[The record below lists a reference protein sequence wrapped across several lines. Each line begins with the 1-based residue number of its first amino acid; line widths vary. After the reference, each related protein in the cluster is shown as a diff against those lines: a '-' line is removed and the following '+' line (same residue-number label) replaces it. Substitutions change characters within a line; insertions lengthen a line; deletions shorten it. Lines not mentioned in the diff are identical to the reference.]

1 MYFRRFKELIALGSS
16 QLIGTAIT
24 SIFWLYIAREMN
36 PEEYGEI
43 FFHIGIAT
51 LASVFAVIGTQNT
64 LAVYIAK
71 RIPIQSTLFTA
82 SLIPGII
89 SAIMIYLLY
98 QRVDSTILVIAYVI
112 NALAMGELLGKKEFS
127 SFSRYFFT
135 QKIATVFLGLSFFHI
150 FGVTGIIYA
159 LALSYV
165 AFIIRIVIGYK
176 ETRVNFSLFKTR
188 WGFITNNYFMSVAG
202 ALNSQ
207 IDKLIIPP
215 LLGFTILGNY
225 NLALQVISMLSIIPN
240 IMFRYLLPHDA
251 SGSHTK
257 KIKQLTF
264 FISIPIAVFGFFVM
278 PIIIDNF
285 FTQYSEAISA
295 VRIMSL
301 SIIPW
306 TVNLLYSSKFLAIE
320 KSRHVLISYL
330 LIIITLVIGMIILG
344 PIFGISGVAVSQ
356 LIAQIFGMLF
366 LLIIKRYS
374 D

>member
-1 MYFRRFKELIALGSS
+1 
-16 QLIGTAIT
+16 
-24 SIFWLYIAREMN
+24 
-36 PEEYGEI
+36 
-43 FFHIGIAT
+43 
-51 LASVFAVIGTQNT
+51 
-64 LAVYIAK
+64 
-71 RIPIQSTLFTA
+71 
-82 SLIPGII
+82 
-89 SAIMIYLLY
+89 
-98 QRVDSTILVIAYVI
+98 
-112 NALAMGELLGKKEFS
+112 
-127 SFSRYFFT
+127 
-135 QKIATVFLGLSFFHI
+135 
-150 FGVTGIIYA
+150 
-159 LALSYV
+159 
-165 AFIIRIVIGYK
+165 
-176 ETRVNFSLFKTR
+176 
-188 WGFITNNYFMSVAG
+188 
-202 ALNSQ
+202 
-207 IDKLIIPP
+207 
-215 LLGFTILGNY
+215 
-225 NLALQVISMLSIIPN
+225 MLSIIPN